1 MADSL
6 EQKVKAK
13 MIYDAQKKKGEASE
27 AAKAERAKKQEE
39 QKNKYDWETLKTKYE
54 AERSK
59 VIKQCSDCKMKYWEL
74 WTKSKRAIMDSGV
87 QDKQTKI

>member
-39 QKNKYDWETLKTKYE
+39 
-54 AERSK
+54 
-59 VIKQCSDCKMKYWEL
+59 
-74 WTKSKRAIMDSGV
+74 
-87 QDKQTKI
+87 